1 MKIHEIRYFLALCE
15 ERNFTRAAR
24 RCGVAQPSLTK
35 AIKSLESKLG
45 GALFYRSKS
54 ETRLTKLGKLVHP
67 RMKRINQEAAHAQQ
81 IAQNYAG
88 HMTNEASLLEWEGM
102 EFAENYND
110 GAFIC
115 ANSLERSRDGWE
127 KG

>member
-24 RCGVAQPSLTK
+24 RCDVAQPSLTK

-54 ETRLTKLGKLVHP
+54 ETRLTKLGKLVHS

-88 HMTNEASLLEWEGM
+88 HMTNEASLLE
-102 EFAENYND
+102 
-110 GAFIC
+110 
-115 ANSLERSRDGWE
+115 
-127 KG
+127 